1 MDKRPGVLCVGG
13 HDPTGGAGIQAD
25 IETLTAL
32 GVRPFSLVTCLTTQ
46 DTNDVAGILP
56 TPVAAFRQQFDRLL
70 ADIQPDAIKIGLL
83 GSVDVASFLAGRLAA
98 FDRPLVIDP
107 VLRAGGGEPLAG
119 EALRHCLRDRL
130 VCRATLLTPNLAE
143 LMQLTGQTD
152 VAAAAQ
158 SLLDLGAAGVLVT
171 GADAAAERQDDQ
183 VSNTLY
189 APEAPSVSW
198 NWPRLP
204 HVYHG
209 SGCTLA
215 SACAAGLARGD
226 PLAEAVAAAQAFT
239 WHSLARGGRPG
250 TGQHLP
256 DRSA

>member
-1 MDKRPGVLCVGG
+1 MDERPGVLCIGG

-46 DTNDVAGILP
+46 DTHDVAGLLP
-56 TPVAAFRQQFDRLL
+56 TPVADFRQQFDRLL
-70 ADIQPDAIKIGLL
+70 ADIHPDAIKIGLL
-83 GSVDVASFLAGRLAA
+83 GSIDVASFLAERLAA
-98 FDRPLVIDP
+98 FDRPVVIDP

-119 EALRHCLRDRL
+119 EAVRRCLRDRL
-130 VCRATLLTPNLAE
+130 VGRATLLTPNLTE
-143 LMQLTGQTD
+143 LTQLTELAD
-152 VAAAAQ
+152 AAAAAQ
-158 SLLDLGAAGVLVT
+158 SLLDRGAAGVLVT
-171 GADAAAERQDDQ
+171 GADAAADRRDDQ

-189 APEAPSVSW
+189 VADAPSVTW
-198 NWPRLP
+198 NWPRLR

-215 SACAAGLARGD
+215 SACCAGLAHGN

-239 WHSLARGGRPG
+239 WHSLARGCRPG
-250 TGQHLP
+250 AGQYLP